1 MDIPKTVAD
10 TLDLENEFP
19 GYSIFADIPDDRV
32 RKYFYYKWGRFDW
45 NKPYLPSMYEFE
57 IHGDILDSSAWKF
70 QFKEYKEGKVEEVVF
85 PNYQYGDNIV
95 NTVFSNE
102 IGKFFSP
109 GFERK
114 VENRNGGW
122 GLAPVACTHLQ
133 VNPTDKILLLSIRGH
148 SLHKEG
154 VKINQPLQVGIDQ
167 ERITTV
173 ESADQINI
181 TLKSETAAEFTKDG
195 KLRLCFNFPD
205 AKSPKDL
212 GISNDIRP
220 LGYYFTDISINEME
234 HLSLPLEIQF
244 SKNSPQPPKQIQ
256 FQGFSSAGLE
266 STWID
271 GKEATIKIPVHK
283 SGGEII
289 LEFSAKPFIVPD
301 KLNNQKLIVQA
312 NNQLIKE
319 FVIGESGVY
328 SVTIPA
334 QDISEMLEISLLT
347 PNATSPFSLGIS
359 QDKRSLGIALQWI
372 KLR

>member
-1 MDIPKTVAD
+1 
-10 TLDLENEFP
+10 L
-19 GYSIFADIPDDRV
+19 G
-32 RKYFYYKWGRFDW
+32 
-45 NKPYLPSMYEFE
+45 
-57 IHGDILDSSAWKF
+57 
-70 QFKEYKEGKVEEVVF
+70 
-85 PNYQYGDNIV
+85 V
-95 NTVFSNE
+95 NRE
-102 IGKFFSP
+102 
-109 GFERK
+109 
-114 VENRNGGW
+114 
-122 GLAPVACTHLQ
+122 
-133 VNPTDKILLLSIRGH
+133 
-148 SLHKEG
+148 
-154 VKINQPLQVGIDQ
+154 
-167 ERITTV
+167 
-173 ESADQINI
+173 
-181 TLKSETAAEFTKDG
+181 
-195 KLRLCFNFPD
+195 
-205 AKSPKDL
+205 
-212 GISNDIRP
+212 ISN
-220 LGYYFTDISINEME
+220 ISINEME